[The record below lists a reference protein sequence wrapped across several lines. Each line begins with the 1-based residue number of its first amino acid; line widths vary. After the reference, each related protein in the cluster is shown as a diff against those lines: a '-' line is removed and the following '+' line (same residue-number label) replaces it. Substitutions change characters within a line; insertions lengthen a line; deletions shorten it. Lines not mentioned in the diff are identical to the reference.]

1 MRIFTSL
8 MFDEETKNKLS
19 ELQATIKERG
29 LKAKILPPSS
39 LHVTLVFLGEV
50 PGERL
55 SDISVA
61 LSFSALSL
69 SLPLVVRPKRF
80 RFFGH
85 SLVLELEEE
94 KSLMAYQAQQ
104 VRAFRNQGFSFEDK
118 RKFVPHV
125 TLFRKAP
132 SDSNLPSLALSELRI
147 ALEKSVVLE
156 SILGGPDPDYREVAL
171 P

>member
-69 SLPLVVRPKRF
+69 SLPLPLVVRPKRF
-80 RFFGH
+80 RF
-85 SLVLELEEE
+85 SDILSSWSWKRKRVSWLTRPSRCELFEI
-94 KSLMAYQAQQ
+94 
-104 VRAFRNQGFSFEDK
+104 RAFPSKTKGSSFLMSRCFEKRLPILACLRLRFRN
-118 RKFVPHV
+118 
-125 TLFRKAP
+125 
-132 SDSNLPSLALSELRI
+132 
-147 ALEKSVVLE
+147 
-156 SILGGPDPDYREVAL
+156 
-171 P
+171 

>member
-1 MRIFTSL
+1 

-69 SLPLVVRPKRF
+69 SLPLPLVVRPKRF

-132 SDSNLPSLALSELRI
+132 SDSSLPSLALSELRI

-156 SILGGPDPDYREVAL
+156 SILGGPNPDYREVAL